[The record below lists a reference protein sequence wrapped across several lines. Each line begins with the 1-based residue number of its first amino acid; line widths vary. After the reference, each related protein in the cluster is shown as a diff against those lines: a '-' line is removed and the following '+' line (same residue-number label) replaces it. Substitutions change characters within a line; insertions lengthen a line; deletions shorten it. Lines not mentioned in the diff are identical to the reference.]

1 MVKLGYVITYVDDVL
16 DCLLFYKNAFGLEIK
31 MQYEVEG
38 AVEYGEMQTDG
49 AILGFAS
56 HALGDMNLKGNYQKL
71 TIKDKP
77 IGQEIVF
84 VVEDIEGCYQR
95 AVSAGAISLAEPT
108 QKPWG
113 QTVAYVRAKEGTL
126 IEICTPIAEN

>member
-1 MVKLGYVITYVDDVL
+1 MKLGYVITYVDDVN
-16 DCLLFYKNAFGLEIK
+16 DCLKFYKNAFELDIK

-38 AVEYGEMQTDG
+38 AVLYGEMQTEG

-56 HALGDMNLKGNYQKL
+56 HALGDMNLKGNYLKL
-71 TIKDKP
+71 NPHDKP

-84 VVEDIEGCYQR
+84 VVENINDCYQR
-95 AVSAGAISLAEPT
+95 AVAAGAISLAEPV

-113 QTVAYVRAKEGTL
+113 QTVAYLRAKEGTL
-126 IEICTPIAEN
+126 IEICTPMTES